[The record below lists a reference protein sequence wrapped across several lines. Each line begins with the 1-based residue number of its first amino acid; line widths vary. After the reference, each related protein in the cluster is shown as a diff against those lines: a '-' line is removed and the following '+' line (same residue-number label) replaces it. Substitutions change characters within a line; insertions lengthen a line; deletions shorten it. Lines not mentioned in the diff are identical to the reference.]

1 MVYVSA
7 TQVTCSSVT
16 AYPLLVLGLLRCST
30 AVAWLNP
37 LRLQFIPLSVV
48 SSRVAQS
55 SQLFHCRF
63 IECGSIPPSAIPLSV
78 VSSHVAQSSQSYPRF
93 LVRTSSIKALDHAPQ
108 LFHLDFTFS
117 VSSCYSSQASLQSI
131 LVPSLFFAHLHS
143 SLFVCCGSSVF
154 GKHFVVA
161 DAPLLANILDQDPR
175 ILRIRLIHG
184 YRHCPPRVPRQT
196 LSIRYS
202 RYRYPSRSTEH
213 IPLSL
218 VSPYAT
224 DSITPLSYGFSNS
237 SAQPLASS
245 KSFIWSL
252 LRIVVVPRIT
262 SQTTAS
268 KPRWSSPLERAYC
281 HERLVR
287 VALATPFSY
296 IP

>member
-161 DAPLLANILDQDPR
+161 DAPLLANILDQDHR
-175 ILRIRLIHG
+175 ILRIRF
-184 YRHCPPRVPRQT
+184 
-196 LSIRYS
+196 
-202 RYRYPSRSTEH
+202 RYPRYCYPPRSTEH

-218 VSPYAT
+218 VFPYAT

-262 SQTTAS
+262 SRTTAS